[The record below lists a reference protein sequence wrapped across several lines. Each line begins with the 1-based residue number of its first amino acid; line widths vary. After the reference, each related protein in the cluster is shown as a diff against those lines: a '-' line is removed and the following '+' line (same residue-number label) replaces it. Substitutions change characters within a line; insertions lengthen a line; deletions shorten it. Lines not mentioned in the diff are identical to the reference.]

1 MGGKQASRRN
11 EPDWAALRREFPV
24 TERWSYF
31 DLANKAPL
39 PLTVDRA
46 IAAFVAET
54 RETGGTEAFSHEGV
68 ERARAEMAGLVG
80 AAPETLAFVPNTAF
94 ALNFAAQGLRLGEGD
109 SVVIAEEEHASNIFA
124 WRHLEADGVELRRV
138 PVREA
143 DGRVHVD
150 DLLAAMDGST
160 RAVAVSWV
168 GYIRGHRVN
177 VPKLA
182 QACRERGVLCVIDAI
197 QAVGVLDIS
206 FEGCGADVIAA
217 GAHKGMFGLNGSGLL
232 YVRREVQDRIRPMV
246 GGFERPERGRESDAP
261 IAFPQSAARY
271 EGGNPNYLG
280 IRVLEASAKFLRGI
294 GMGSIEARIRA
305 LTTRLI
311 EGAEARDLVVKTP
324 KPWENR
330 AGIVTIELPGD
341 PDANAARMR
350 EAGVIGSVRGPWFR
364 VSPHFF
370 NTEDE
375 VDALVALL

>member
-1 MGGKQASRRN
+1 MGGKQATLRN

-39 PLTVDRA
+39 PLTIDRA
-46 IAAFVAET
+46 MAAFVEDT
-54 RETGGTEAFSHEGV
+54 RETGGIEAFSAEGV

-80 AAPETLAFVPNTAF
+80 APPETLAFVQNTAF
-94 ALNFAAQGLRLGEGD
+94 ALNMAAQGLRLGDGD

-124 WRHLEADGVELRRV
+124 WRHLEADGVEVRRV
-138 PVREA
+138 PLRD

-182 QACRERGVLCVIDAI
+182 EACRERGVLCVIDAI
-197 QAVGVLDIS
+197 QAVGVLDVS
-206 FEGCGADVIAA
+206 LEACGADVVAA
-217 GAHKGMFGLNGSGLL
+217 GAHKGLFGLNGSGLL

-246 GGFERPERGRESDAP
+246 GGFERPTRGKESDGPLAYP
-261 IAFPQSAARY
+261 PSAARY
-271 EGGNPNYLG
+271 EAGNPNYLG
-280 IRVLEASAKFLRGI
+280 IRVLEESAKFLRGI
-294 GMGSIEARIRA
+294 GMASIEARIRA

-311 EGAEARDLVVKTP
+311 EGAEARGITVKTP
-324 KPWENR
+324 RPWENR

-341 PDANAARMR
+341 PETNAARMR

-375 VDALVALL
+375 VDALVSLL